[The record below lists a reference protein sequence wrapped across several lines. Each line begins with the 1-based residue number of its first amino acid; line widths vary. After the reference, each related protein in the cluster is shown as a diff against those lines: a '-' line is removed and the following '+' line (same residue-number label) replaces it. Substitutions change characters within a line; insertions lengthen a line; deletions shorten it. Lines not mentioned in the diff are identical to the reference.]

1 MESIIESSCRSTPG
15 PHMTDDIESK
25 FTVSPSQHI
34 VKETQKTKLITEL
47 SHSTISS
54 QYSHDVLRELQMQL
68 EKHRTS

>member
-1 MESIIESSCRSTPG
+1 
-15 PHMTDDIESK
+15 MTDDIESK

-54 QYSHDVLRELQMQL
+54 QYSNDVLRELQMQL

>member
-15 PHMTDDIESK
+15 AHMTDDIESK

-54 QYSHDVLRELQMQL
+54 QYSNDVLRELQMQL

>member
-34 VKETQKTKLITEL
+34 VKETQKTKLISEL

-54 QYSHDVLRELQMQL
+54 HYSHKVLKELQMQL